1 MFKKLER
8 KMEIGITEGS
18 YENLQEITEINKICF
33 SGTKTIEQI
42 KEKLSLS
49 IYENPHITIAKI
61 NGKIIGYGMGYFET
75 GKEYYFW
82 MLGVL
87 PEYRKHGAGKKILE
101 EQINF
106 AKAKG
111 YKKFLLKTSNKYRNM
126 LRLTI
131 SLGFDIIGFK
141 INEWGKDSAIWMS
154 LNLK

>member
-1 MFKKLER
+1 MELE
-8 KMEIGITEGS
+8 ITEGS
-18 YENLQEITEINKICF
+18 HKNLQEITEINKTCF
-33 SGTKTIEQI
+33 GGTKTIEQI

-61 NGKIIGYGMGYFET
+61 NGKIIGYGMGYFEI

-82 MLGVL
+82 MLGVI
-87 PEYRKHGAGKKILE
+87 PEYRKQGAGKKILE

-106 AKAKG
+106 AKTKG
-111 YKKFLLKTSNKYRNM
+111 YKKFLLKTSNKYKNM

-131 SLGFDIIGFK
+131 SMGFDIIGFK

-154 LNLK
+154 LNIE